1 MKLIIFIHFLSLRER
16 KFICIVS
23 LLSHSLR
30 CLSLRAVLI
39 LAPVYFG
46 SIYSNWMD
54 PHTPYV
60 ILQKTSGSNRSCSG
74 YQVLMP
80 TLSTPMFIL
89 IPLEMV
95 ERHWAL
101 PWCTGWVSG
110 KGLIAKEIP
119 PKHMYWPETWKT
131 TVRWEPCSATLA
143 DFLLEARSWI
153 QGVFCIHIPTFSLK
167 PCGYQ
172 EATVA
177 ERAAGLQV

>member
-95 ERHWAL
+95 ERHSF
-101 PWCTGWVSG
+101 G
-110 KGLIAKEIP
+110 
-119 PKHMYWPETWKT
+119 ETFLN
-131 TVRWEPCSATLA
+131 PCSDATTCPTLCDLVNCSMLA
-143 DFLLEARSWI
+143 FPGLPRLSHQCLFQWVCSLHQVAKVLE
-153 QGVFCIHIPTFSLK
+153 
-167 PCGYQ
+167 
-172 EATVA
+172 
-177 ERAAGLQV
+177 LQLQHLSFQ